1 MTLNQ
6 IIQIIQSQADSH
18 KMVNKVAVGADYDF
32 AVDEV
37 KYYPIV
43 WIIPNGFN
51 FSTDNRTVDYQ
62 FAMMV
67 MDRKWE
73 DDSNT
78 IDVLSDSAGII
89 LDIVTL
95 LRRYESNFE
104 MIVNGTAEP
113 FFDSSTDVV
122 AGHAIDFTIRTPY
135 LESYCDIP
143 V

>member
-6 IIQIIQSQADSH
+6 IIRIIQSQAQAH

-95 LRRYESNFE
+95 LRRFVANFE
-104 MIVNGTAEP
+104 MIVNGTATP

-135 LESYCDIP
+135 LESYCEIP

>member
-95 LRRYESNFE
+95 LRRFDSNFE

-122 AGHAIDFTIRTPY
+122 AGHAIDFIIRTPY

>member
-6 IIQIIQSQADSH
+6 IIRIIQSQAQAH

-95 LRRYESNFE
+95 LRRFVANFE
-104 MIVNGTAEP
+104 MIVNGTATP

>member
-6 IIQIIQSQADSH
+6 IIRIIQSQADSH

-32 AVDEV
+32 SVDEV

-95 LRRYESNFE
+95 LRRFVANFE
-104 MIVNGTAEP
+104 MIVNGTATP

-135 LESYCDIP
+135 LESYCEIP

>member
-6 IIQIIQSQADSH
+6 IIQIIQSQAQSH

-95 LRRYESNFE
+95 LRRYVANFE

-122 AGHAIDFTIRTPY
+122 AGHAIDFTIRTAY

>member
-6 IIQIIQSQADSH
+6 IIRIIQSQAQAH

-95 LRRYESNFE
+95 LRRYVANFE
-104 MIVNGTAEP
+104 MIVNGTATP

>member
-1 MTLNQ
+1 
-6 IIQIIQSQADSH
+6 
-18 KMVNKVAVGADYDF
+18 MVNKVAVGADYDF

-95 LRRYESNFE
+95 LRRFDSNFE

>member
-95 LRRYESNFE
+95 LRRYDAEFE

-122 AGHAIDFTIRTPY
+122 AGHAIDFIIRTPY

>member
-95 LRRYESNFE
+95 LRRFDSNFE

>member
-1 MTLNQ
+1 
-6 IIQIIQSQADSH
+6 
-18 KMVNKVAVGADYDF
+18 MVNKVAVGADYDF

>member
-6 IIQIIQSQADSH
+6 IIRIIQSQAQAH

-51 FSTDNRTVDYQ
+51 FSTANRTVDYQ

-95 LRRYESNFE
+95 LRRYVANFE
-104 MIVNGTAEP
+104 MIVNGTATP

-135 LESYCDIP
+135 LESYCEIP